1 MEKWIKKAWENKYYL
16 LISFISIAIG
26 KFLFFYDKKSIILK
40 IISFSEVIIVHI
52 LTYFT
57 QIIFS
62 CCCCHRKKG
71 VQKTNKS
78 SKEMALENG
87 HILLHS
93 IENEQT
99 ALENLEHENDDECTA
114 LLNSIKAQ
122 YEKRKNIYEKNK

>member
-1 MEKWIKKAWENKYYL
+1 MKNWIKNMWDNKYYP
-16 LISFISIAIG
+16 LISFISIVIG
-26 KFLFFYDKKSIILK
+26 IFLFFYDKKSIILK

-62 CCCCHRKKG
+62 CCCFHRKKG

>member
-1 MEKWIKKAWENKYYL
+1 MWDNKYYP
-16 LISFISIAIG
+16 LISFISIVIG
-26 KFLFFYDKKSIILK
+26 IFLFFYDKKSIILK

-122 YEKRKNIYEKNK
+122 YNNIK